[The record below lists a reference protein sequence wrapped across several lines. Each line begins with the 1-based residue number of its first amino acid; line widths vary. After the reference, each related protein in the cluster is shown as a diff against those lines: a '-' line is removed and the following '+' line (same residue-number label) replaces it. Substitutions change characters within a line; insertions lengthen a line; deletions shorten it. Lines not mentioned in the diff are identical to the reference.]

1 MKINIKKT
9 DDLITEPLDAY
20 IEEKLLPLA
29 KFVKQFDD
37 SGEAEI
43 WLELGLVGAVL
54 AAALVLALGWQATS
68 PGSAGAFACAIAI
81 ASLSYGV
88 WQGWWL
94 CLLAMLAL
102 LSRQLTREPPPR

>member
-1 MKINIKKT
+1 VR
-9 DDLITEPLDAY
+9 AQR
-20 IEEKLLPLA
+20 LPLHTHNGPL
-29 KFVKQFDD
+29 Q
-37 SGEAEI
+37 I
-43 WLELGLVGAVL
+43 WLELGLVGALL
-54 AAALVLALGWQATS
+54 ATALVLALGWQATS

-102 LSRQLTREPPPR
+102 VSRQLTREPPPR